1 MQAKG
6 KNNRSFLT
14 FFFVSILIYTI
25 LFSSVILQFQSKKIL
40 SNRIGFGMSTQA
52 DPAYWTHNLNASWYL
67 DWKTTPISS
76 AEKPEYWQMIR
87 LSKAGT
93 NPSIEDIIALV
104 DNFPGH
110 VWIIGNEPDNIWQDN
125 LDYSQFA
132 RFYHDLYYLI
142 KYYDP
147 TAQIAIGAISQPT
160 PLRLKYLDLVL
171 AEYLDL
177 YGHKLPIDWWTI
189 HAYVLRE
196 EKDSWGADIPPG
208 FGEKFGELYEIEDH
222 NNLNIFQQNIY
233 NFRKWMSINGYQNK
247 PLAVTEFG
255 ILLPQELG
263 FKPEIVASY
272 LSSSFDWLYT
282 TKDSELGYA
291 LDDFQ
296 LVQKFAWF
304 SLGDKIYPVADLVDF
319 DHMKL
324 SLIGESFKQSSY
336 LLTKK

>member
-1 MQAKG
+1 MHPKG
-6 KNNRSFLT
+6 KNNRLFRPLI
-14 FFFVSILIYTI
+14 FVLILIYII
-25 LFSSVILQFQSKKIL
+25 LFSGVSLRLQSKKLL
-40 SNRIGFGMSTQA
+40 SNQIGFGMSTKA
-52 DPAYWTHNLNASWYL
+52 DPVFWTTELNASWYL
-67 DWKTTPISS
+67 DWKTTPVSS
-76 AEKPEYWQMIR
+76 AVKPEYWQMIR
-87 LSKAGT
+87 LSKNGT
-93 NPSIEDIIALV
+93 HPFINEIVRLV
-104 DNFPGH
+104 NNFPGH

-125 LDYSQFA
+125 LDYSQFT

-160 PLRLKYLDLVL
+160 PLRLKYLNMVLV
-171 AEYLDL
+171 EYMNL
-177 YGHKLPIDWWTI
+177 YGHKLPLDWWTI

-196 EKDSWGADIPPG
+196 EKNSWGADIPPG
-208 FGEKFGELYEIEDH
+208 FDDQFGELYEIEDH
-222 NNLNIFQQNIY
+222 DNLKIFQQNIL
-233 NFRKWMSINGYQNK
+233 NFRNWMSANGYQNK
-247 PLAVTEFG
+247 PLAITEFG

-263 FKPEIVASY
+263 FKPEIVANY

-282 TKDSELGYA
+282 TKDSEFGYA
-291 LDDFQ
+291 SDDFL

-324 SLIGESFKQSSY
+324 SLVGERFKESSY